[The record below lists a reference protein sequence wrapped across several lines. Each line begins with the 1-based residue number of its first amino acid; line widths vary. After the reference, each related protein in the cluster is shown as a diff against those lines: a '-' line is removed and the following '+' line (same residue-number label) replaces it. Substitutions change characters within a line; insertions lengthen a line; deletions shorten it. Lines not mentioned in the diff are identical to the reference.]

1 MKYAIIAAAVICFGF
16 ATSVNAGSSSN
27 SQQDPLSTGSGTNT
41 NTNTA
46 NGGAGGEGGAGG
58 AGGDAMSRA
67 NSEAA
72 ANSRST
78 SEANSSS
85 SQLQGQ
91 LQGQIQGQIA
101 TGGAQQQTA
110 TGGTGGNNQNSGN
123 QSTSFSS
130 TSTTSHQAPN
140 VSMSSMFPTAPC
152 QAVLSAGFS
161 FIGAGGAAAGSRT
174 LDECEKREAA
184 RIAAGIGQGAMA
196 LEIMCMGEY
205 ASKTSQCKQ
214 FQPQVAAVA
223 AKEEEP
229 ILTARSRDSIE
240 VKSMQG
246 F

>member
-16 ATSVNAGSSSN
+16 ATSVNADNNSSN
-27 SQQDPLSTGSGTNT
+27 DGCQGNCASTTPAT
-41 NTNTA
+41 
-46 NGGAGGEGGAGG
+46 GG
-58 AGGDAMSRA
+58 AGGDAVA
-67 NSEAA
+67 NANAA
-72 ANSRST
+72 ATANANAT
-78 SEANSSS
+78 SSANSSS

-110 TGGTGGNNQNSGN
+110 TGGNSTGGNNQNSGN

-205 ASKTSQCKQ
+205 AAKTSQCKQ
-214 FQPQVAAVA
+214 FQPQVAVVA

-229 ILTARSRDSIE
+229 ILAVRSRDSIE

>member
-16 ATSVNAGSSSN
+16 ATSAIADGGGSN
-27 SQQDPLSTGSGTNT
+27 I
-41 NTNTA
+41 A
-46 NGGAGGEGGAGG
+46 NGGTGYGG

-110 TGGTGGNNQNSGN
+110 TGGTNQNSGN

-161 FIGAGGAAAGSRT
+161 FIGAGGSAAGSRT

-196 LEIMCMGEY
+196 LEIMCTGEY
-205 ASKTSQCKQ
+205 AAKTSRCKQ

-229 ILTARSRDSIE
+229 MLTAVRSRDSIE